1 VNPAFD
7 LADGIGML
15 MNSDILFA
23 ANQAVVNVE
32 LKKLGIWF

>member
-7 LADGIGML
+7 LVDAIGML
-15 MNSDILFA
+15 MNNVILFA